1 MTKTTNSLAV
11 SWYCVGSSRS
21 CLWKAMVCI
30 AYANPEWTVQTW
42 KHSQFFSVFL
52 WNYSWHNLSHVWRI
66 CWNTNKSRNNTEVST
81 PEIADDMR
89 WHMNI
94 HISIIPAMNMIMSSV
109 ILCRTKISKP
119 NIRIRAWISNYIDIN
134 SVMELLTRI
143 LTSKWF
149 MLFSKTRPVGLLMR
163 SIFHGKNCTSASVN

>member
-1 MTKTTNSLAV
+1 MILCLFIEIVSLISSGLYCLCQPRVNGTKMKTF
-11 SWYCVGSSRS
+11 
-21 CLWKAMVCI
+21 
-30 AYANPEWTVQTW
+30 P
-42 KHSQFFSVFL
+42 FFSVFL

-66 CWNTNKSRNNTEVST
+66 CWNTNKSRNNTVVST

-119 NIRIRAWISNYIDIN
+119 NIRIRAWISNYTDIN

-143 LTSKWF
+143 LTSKLF